1 MTPYRTTR
9 LEAWPD
15 KGDLGVEGRPSRLVK
30 ITSRSRRAA
39 RRALR
44 KRDRRAARA
53 SVDAELSSRGD
64 RS

>member
-9 LEAWPD
+9 LEEWPD
-15 KGDLGVEGRPSRLVK
+15 KGDLGAEGRPSRLVQ

-44 KRDRRAARA
+44 RRDRRAARRA
-53 SVDAELSSRGD
+53 VDADLAS
-64 RS
+64 